1 MISDCSV
8 KSSYEFF
15 YSRILRVAVSLL
27 LVSLDNNSR
36 EGERERERER
46 EKEKERERER
56 EREKREIRHEFSS
69 EALKGKQRFS

>member
-1 MISDCSV
+1 MTSDCSV

-46 EKEKERERER
+46 E
-56 EREKREIRHEFSS
+56 REKREIRHEFSS